1 MHLNI
6 DIDNVFAEELKKE
19 FRVPNLKDAIYKLFE
34 FYKNEQKISSS
45 DIDIVEKTDSDYGYI
60 LAARQRREAGE
71 KTFDLNDVIKEFE

>member
-34 FYKNEQKISSS
+34 FYKNEQKISND
-45 DIDIVEKTDSDYGYI
+45 DIDIIEKDDSDYRYI
-60 LAARQRREAGE
+60 VDAKKRREAGE
-71 KTFDLNDVIKEFE
+71 KTYDLSDVIKEFE